1 MSAYLVSER
10 EFANVA
16 VEPAKSTWAI
26 DPAHTIV
33 EFAVK
38 HLMVST
44 VKGRFTGV
52 SGTVELDEEDVT
64 RSSVDVAIDVAT
76 INSHDETRDAQ
87 LRSGDFFAA
96 DQFPRI
102 SFKSTMVEPYGK
114 DRLKVTGDLT
124 IRGVTLPVTLDVE
137 FNGRATSPW
146 GAEVIAYSAQTT
158 INRKDFGLT
167 WNVVLEAGGVAV
179 GDEVKI
185 SIEAEAIKQV

>member
-16 VEPAKSTWAI
+16 VESAKSTWAI

-124 IRGVTLPVTLDVE
+124 LRGVTLPVTLDVE